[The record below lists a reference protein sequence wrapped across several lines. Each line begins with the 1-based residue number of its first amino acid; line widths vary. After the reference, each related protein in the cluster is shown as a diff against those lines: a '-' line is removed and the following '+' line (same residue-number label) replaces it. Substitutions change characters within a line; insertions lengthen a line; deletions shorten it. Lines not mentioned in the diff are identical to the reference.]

1 MDIGDQKRVI
11 IVEPIREPA
20 RRPIPAPSPKPR

>member
-11 IVEPIREPA
+11 IVEPIREPS
-20 RRPIPAPSPKPR
+20 RTPTPSPRPR